1 MRPCDFE
8 RLLHFMYYGQVRIP
22 NGDLES
28 LIMTAKS
35 LRIKGLSASSSHFP
49 QEPPLQPHPHSLP
62 HQQEKP
68 SAPVAIQDEPQNY
81 SVNNNNNRSPTPPP
95 PPPPPLATTGMPA
108 AVAAAAGKESCH
120 PTPPKKRR
128 LSAMT
133 GKSSAGDESTSK
145 ENDRVDDQ
153 EINTNN
159 RYVPFEYLDSR

>member
-1 MRPCDFE
+1 MQDVRPCDFE

-49 QEPPLQPHPHSLP
+49 PQDTPLQPHPHSLP

-95 PPPPPLATTGMPA
+95 PPPPPLATTAMPA
-108 AVAAAAGKESCH
+108 AAAAGKESCH

-159 RYVPFEYLDSR
+159 RYVRT